1 MRKYYLFVIKNDYQ
15 QIYKNHSYVLF
26 KTLENLKGTIPV
38 NFPYGMSL
46 YEQLCQTFHSD
57 ILNNYIKRKFKCKKI
72 NKKIIKINSMVENTY
87 IQVNK
92 SCTIILTNL
101 NIPPVFRIFDIY
113 NKRIFVCDFENQDYF
128 WLNEQIKKSR

>member
-38 NFPYGMSL
+38 NFPYGISL

>member
-38 NFPYGMSL
+38 NFPYGISL

-72 NKKIIKINSMVENTY
+72 NKKIIKINSMIENTY

-92 SCTIILTNL
+92 SCAIILTNL
-101 NIPPVFRIFDIY
+101 NIPPVFRVFNIY